1 MEKSIIVTN
10 NPAVWEKFKKNHT
23 VKFLEGKTYPEVLE
37 RVRNDIHKGHTLLT
51 HPLSGSVKPNETPYK
66 SIMISEKREELDE
79 RGLLLVEDAISTVKK
94 FLQNAATPVWNDK
107 ILDDFQAI
115 DLSIIE
121 NVIEKLNH

>member
-1 MEKSIIVTN
+1 
-10 NPAVWEKFKKNHT
+10 
-23 VKFLEGKTYPEVLE
+23 
-37 RVRNDIHKGHTLLT
+37 
-51 HPLSGSVKPNETPYK
+51 
-66 SIMISEKREELDE
+66 MISEKREELDE